1 MIAINELLT
10 DRWISLTKPAGEEGL
25 LRHIISIAED
35 GLRQCEQATYDST
48 SSRGPVSTFTC
59 IFDLEGLSMRHLW
72 RPGVKA
78 LLRIIEVMEANYP
91 ETLGR
96 LIIVRAPRVFP
107 VLWTLVHPF
116 IDEKTREKFVV
127 SNTSSSSSSSSSSGK
142 ESQERGLKDV
152 VDEEFIPEFL
162 KDQSSV
168 GVDSPSL
175 PCDIP
180 SGGLVPKNFYLYH
193 AQDFEGEPEKELAA
207 LFAEETIYKKANLV
221 KGFAHEV
228 LMQVGQLD
236 ENLT

>member
-1 MIAINELLT
+1 M
-10 DRWISLTKPAGEEGL
+10 
-25 LRHIISIAED
+25 
-35 GLRQCEQATYDST
+35 RQCEQATYDST

-127 SNTSSSSSSSSSSGK
+127 SNTSTSSSSSAK

-152 VDEEFIPEFL
+152 VDEKCIPDFL
-162 KDQSSV
+162 KDQADGAVV
-168 GVDSPSL
+168 GAASGGVSDAAEDSEEKTLS
-175 PCDIP
+175 CDIP

-193 AQDFEGEPEKELAA
+193 AHDFEGEPDKDLPP
-207 LFAEETIYKKANLV
+207 LFAEEAIYKKANLV

-228 LMQVGQLD
+228 LMQVD
-236 ENLT
+236 EKGSVLTWVSLIRTRNSGCRRKKNFVE

>member
-1 MIAINELLT
+1 
-10 DRWISLTKPAGEEGL
+10 
-25 LRHIISIAED
+25 
-35 GLRQCEQATYDST
+35 
-48 SSRGPVSTFTC
+48 
-59 IFDLEGLSMRHLW
+59 MRHLW

-127 SNTSSSSSSSSSSGK
+127 SNTSSSSSSSSK
-142 ESQERGLKDV
+142 ESHERGLKDV
-152 VDEEFIPEFL
+152 VDEEFIPAFL
-162 KDQSSV
+162 KDQSEV

-193 AQDFEGEPEKELAA
+193 AHDFEGEPDKDLPA
-207 LFAEETIYKKANLV
+207 LFAEETIYKKSNLV

-228 LMQVGQLD
+228 LMQVTLLRG
-236 ENLT
+236 